1 MSVSY
6 RCVIVVFLATIGW
19 TSVGSAEILV
29 APESPI
35 LTIESDRLY
44 SDSLYGAA
52 AAEAYESESAV
63 LAAENRRIEAELTAE
78 EKQLSKMRPDMEPV
92 DFRVL
97 ADAFDEKVQRIRS
110 TQDNKLRD
118 LSQRHDAR
126 RVIFLRAARPI
137 LEGLMLETGASI
149 LLERSSVLLSANAID
164 VTGIA
169 IGRIDAAIGDGSK
182 LLIENADHLCLAGCA
197 RDEN

>member
-97 ADAFDEKVQRIRS
+97 ADAFDEKVQR
-110 TQDNKLRD
+110 NKLRD